1 MEAKALERSIRDERA
16 ELLHVCHKGLQIRT
30 LGNIVTENQVRKP
43 GSLPHSLLAF
53 LRERED
59 LPEICRPV
67 CKEELKHII
76 QPIPPDTLP

>member
-1 MEAKALERSIRDERA
+1 MEAKALERSVRDERA
-16 ELLHVCHKGLQIRT
+16 QLLHVCHKGLQIGT
-30 LGNIVTENQVRKP
+30 LGNIVTESRKS

-76 QPIPPDTLP
+76 QTIPPGTPP